1 MQVRP
6 RRQLSRRVEVNLR
19 RLMLTC
25 LRLALNIA
33 VHSIHPDRTRRL
45 DSVARY
51 LQDLGFDNLE
61 ANGAAQ
67 THPPVGGMSTG
78 H

>member
-1 MQVRP
+1 M
-6 RRQLSRRVEVNLR
+6 EVNLR
-19 RLMLTC
+19 RMMLTC
-25 LRLALNIA
+25 LRLALKIA